1 VGDWLPE
8 PVVVPADGPGPA
20 EVNCRKIFARAR
32 QRIAAGGQA
41 RGNPPPPAR
50 RAEGEELARRFF

>member
-20 EVNCRKIFARAR
+20 EHA
-32 QRIAAGGQA
+32 
-41 RGNPPPPAR
+41 
-50 RAEGEELARRFF
+50 ELADSGTASRQTPHTEREETNERPSGHR